1 MFNLSL
7 SSKELFHSN
16 FLYWIWTLNPN
27 SFCSLLQKFG
37 VDTSSW
43 ENPKD
48 DWVVEREY
56 LSFDVCVKRPD
67 KIESIDGTPR
77 IIYGDVLFVLEN
89 KVKSIPYKDQ
99 LDTYKKKV
107 DELYGK
113 RRTTDAQNVQY
124 VLLTLMTGFPE
135 QEADGWKVV
144 NYTKYV
150 LFLKEIVKDLSL
162 PQKEQEEI
170 NSAAY
175 VTSIIEDY
183 IEFLEN
189 LITLYDEW
197 SNNCY
202 DKLGF
207 IYKEGKTYKSEYI
220 EYIEV
225 AQKIRI
231 HDLYHKSKYAK
242 ICAELRSKVLG
253 ALNNLIPNDEYK
265 VGYNVVSDK
274 TIFSYLNASNSKQY
288 YIVFG
293 VGYTQGTPLFEV
305 KVAKKGAPNIIY
317 IIQVQGGSYEHGI
330 IMNHSLL
337 KEEGAK
343 AEKVW
348 KYIGNKSKDNP

>member
-1 MFNLSL
+1 MNVSWQDAIKRLEKSPMFNLSL

-27 SFCSLLQKFG
+27 SFLLLLKNFG
-37 VDTSSW
+37 VNTSSW
-43 ENPKD
+43 GNPKD

-67 KIESIDGTPR
+67 IIESIDGTPR

-113 RRTTDAQNVQY
+113 RRTTDAQKVQY

-135 QEADGWKVV
+135 QEAAGWNVV
-144 NYTKYV
+144 KYTEYV
-150 LFLKEIVKDLSL
+150 LFLIKIVKNLSL

-189 LITLYDEW
+189 L
-197 SNNCY
+197 
-202 DKLGF
+202 
-207 IYKEGKTYKSEYI
+207 
-220 EYIEV
+220 
-225 AQKIRI
+225 
-231 HDLYHKSKYAK
+231 
-242 ICAELRSKVLG
+242 
-253 ALNNLIPNDEYK
+253 
-265 VGYNVVSDK
+265 
-274 TIFSYLNASNSKQY
+274 NS
-288 YIVFG
+288 
-293 VGYTQGTPLFEV
+293 
-305 KVAKKGAPNIIY
+305 
-317 IIQVQGGSYEHGI
+317 
-330 IMNHSLL
+330 
-337 KEEGAK
+337 
-343 AEKVW
+343 
-348 KYIGNKSKDNP
+348 